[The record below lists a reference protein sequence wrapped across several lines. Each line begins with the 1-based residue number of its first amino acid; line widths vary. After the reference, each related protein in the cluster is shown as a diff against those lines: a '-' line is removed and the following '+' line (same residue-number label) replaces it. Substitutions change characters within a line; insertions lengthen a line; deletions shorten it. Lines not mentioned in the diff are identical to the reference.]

1 MEQGTVDMKELGA
14 KLRELRE
21 LRGMTYDE
29 VGVRA
34 GVAGRTVRR
43 IENAEV
49 EPRLPTFVD
58 ICTAMGV
65 DPAKLLGARP

>member
-1 MEQGTVDMKELGA
+1 MSETNVDMKELGA
-14 KLRELRE
+14 KLREMRE
-21 LRGMTYDE
+21 LRGMTHDE

-49 EPRLPTFVD
+49 EPRLPTFAA
-58 ICTAMGV
+58 ICQAIGI
-65 DPAKLLGARP
+65 DPAKLLGIKP